1 MKPYLV
7 PEPYLSESFQ
17 LNDTGFRLDMTSS
30 ARVVDIPAMLD
41 FSLRSLGLV
50 LVKVPAFV

>member
-1 MKPYLV
+1 
-7 PEPYLSESFQ
+7 